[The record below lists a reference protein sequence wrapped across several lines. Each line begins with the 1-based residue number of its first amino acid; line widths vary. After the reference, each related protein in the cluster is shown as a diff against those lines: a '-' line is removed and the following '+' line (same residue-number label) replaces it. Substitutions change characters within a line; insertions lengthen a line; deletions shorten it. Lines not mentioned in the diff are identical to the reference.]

1 MEQKKKLIIDVLY
14 AAIIIGIVYLIYK
27 FLLPACLPFIF
38 GIIFAYIGVKFTKK
52 VFKKDDKLFKSI
64 SLAIVYLIVLI
75 IVGVLLSIGITK
87 IVDFFKQVPTLYK
100 TYVEPYITL
109 LEKYLIKTNNNLPS
123 EVNTYLNQAISAV
136 FDTLKNL
143 ILNISS
149 ALVSFLT
156 TIIAAA
162 PDALINITIM
172 VISSVYFI
180 LDYEK
185 IINYLSNVLND
196 KVKKEIIEVKYFIEN
211 NLFNI
216 IKSYGLIM
224 FITFIELVI
233 GLTIFKINNSVMLS
247 LIISILDIFPVLGVG
262 TILIPWG
269 ITCLF
274 ISKIP
279 LGIEILVLYIIITVI
294 RNIIEPKFVGGDLG
308 LHPLVTLIAMIVGLR
323 LFGIMGMIGIP
334 LIIAFFI
341 TRKK

>member
-1 MEQKKKLIIDVLY
+1 MEQKKKFIINVLY
-14 AAIIIGIVYLIYK
+14 ATIIAGFIYFIYK
-27 FLLPACLPFIF
+27 FLLTACIPFIF
-38 GIIFAYIGVKFTKK
+38 GIVFAYISVKFAKK
-52 VFKKDDKLFKSI
+52 VFKKDDRLFKSI
-64 SLAIVYLIVLI
+64 SLVLIYLIVLI
-75 IVGVLLSIGITK
+75 IVGVLLSIGIIK

-109 LEKYLIKTNNNLPS
+109 LEKYLVKTNNNLPS
-123 EVNTYLNQAISAV
+123 EVNSYLNQAISSV

-143 ILNISS
+143 ILNIS
-149 ALVSFLT
+149 ATLVSFLT

-172 VISSVYFI
+172 VISSFYFT

-185 IINYLSNVLND
+185 VIDYLGGILNE

-262 TILIPWG
+262 TVLIPWG

-274 ISKIP
+274 INKIP

-308 LHPLVTLIAMIVGLR
+308 LHPLATLIAMIVGLR
-323 LFGIMGMIGIP
+323 LFGIVGMLGIP
-334 LIIAFFI
+334 LIIAFFV

>member
-27 FLLPACLPFIF
+27 FLLPACSPFIF
-38 GIIFAYIGVKFTKK
+38 GIVFAYIGVKFAKK

-64 SLAIVYLIVLI
+64 SLVIVYLIVLI

-123 EVNTYLNQAISAV
+123 EVNTYLNQVISTV

-185 IINYLSNVLND
+185 IIDYLSNVLND
-196 KVKKEIIEVKYFIEN
+196 KVKKEIVEVKYFIEN

-224 FITFIELVI
+224 FITFIELLI